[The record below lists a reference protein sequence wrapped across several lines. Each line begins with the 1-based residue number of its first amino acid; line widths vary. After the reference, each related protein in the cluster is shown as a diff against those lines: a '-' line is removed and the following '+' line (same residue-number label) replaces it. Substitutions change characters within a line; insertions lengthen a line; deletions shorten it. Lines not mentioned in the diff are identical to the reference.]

1 MEEPSSAEIPDD
13 EEDHIPRMIKV
24 LQLSPVLHLPE
35 NKTLNLKNIR
45 PPAKSLN
52 LHAEGE
58 NAANG
63 EAIAIVFGPANG
75 AISER
80 AVIEAGMEARHKNY
94 ARLLV
99 IAFVIEPAARQTV
112 AKSEMTF
119 GLPAMYVQASTD
131 LTMSDLLKNMRS
143 SQIFSVVG
151 LPDVALQKANEK
163 AEDGGA
169 LWQVTLNGLDVF
181 DPATMDTQSLNG
193 DGVPCWMVDPDYDGQ
208 CFRAGQV
215 FFPRTEAWEAIRKAV
230 SMDFDDT
237 VWEHL
242 RGTVSAPFRAGE
254 QVAVRVI
261 DDRGNELMVVKRT
274 KEQERVK

>member
-1 MEEPSSAEIPDD
+1 MAKLCRFNFRFRIYHGGE
-13 EEDHIPRMIKV
+13 HQQR
-24 LQLSPVLHLPE
+24 
-35 NKTLNLKNIR
+35 KT
-45 PPAKSLN
+45 
-52 LHAEGE
+52 
-58 NAANG
+58 
-63 EAIAIVFGPANG
+63 
-75 AISER
+75 
-80 AVIEAGMEARHKNY
+80 
-94 ARLLV
+94 
-99 IAFVIEPAARQTV
+99 
-112 AKSEMTF
+112 
-119 GLPAMYVQASTD
+119 
-131 LTMSDLLKNMRS
+131 TMSDLLKNMRS